1 MRFKVRSRTLSWLL
15 TVIMVMSLFINVS
28 PLAAAETFTG
38 TIPPT
43 WQNGTLNAADVT
55 GNSFTLSRTGA
66 QDDAGGTGYKIYKN
80 NSVMTPVDD
89 AYTYGVSGRGLQPAT
104 PYPFP
109 VPALAAA
116 GNESSAG
123 PGISL
128 ATEGEILPLALVSAA
143 TDHLGKTV
151 TLEFNRDMND
161 PAGKEGQFSVSVDG
175 TAAAISAAALG
186 SDSKQILLYLD
197 KPIGYAATPRI
208 ITLGYTAGDVTAADG
223 TALESFSEQSVAN
236 NIIKLE
242 LVDYEPA
249 VAETAW
255 EDDPAG
261 GKILTYTL
269 KDRMDYDNV
278 NLAIYFSNGF
288 FRNFADNLANYVR
301 FYNKDTGEEV
311 VLPNILT
318 EPVPFTGSLPNRY
331 MEYTD
336 WYFEQISGRAPLG
349 LALKSC
355 ALQPDTT
362 YVVEVLKGFSFHN
375 GPINNTYRFEFTTT
389 LDSRYKPSWPQDAG
403 LTTDISDTA
412 VRLQWPEAEDN
423 HGAAYTNGA
432 VYDED
437 DVNYLYIPNLHYDIY
452 QDNGLI
458 GTADERTTTC
468 DVTNLNPG
476 TTYTFMVKAVDFA
489 GNVSP
494 ALETTVTMPVKQP
507 PVLAADT
514 TDNLC
519 GYDVEISF
527 TPDSAWQRA
536 ITDIT
541 VDGVSIA
548 GKYIVTDGAIIIDGA
563 VFTADRDYTIVV
575 KAAGYS
581 DATVIQSMLLPVY
594 TGPTWPE
601 GSSLTATEITKNEV
615 TLSWSAASDD
625 VAVTGYRVYQDGTP
639 LTATPVTDLVY
650 RVTGLSPGT
659 WYTFT
664 VQAGDADGNWSTDGP
679 SVTVRTKQSGGGGGG
694 ASGDTQAPTWP
705 PNAKVTVSRSQTEA
719 VLTWPAATDN
729 KGVTGYRIKRD
740 GVELAILDGNTATY
754 TDTGLER
761 GNNTYVWSVEAVD
774 AAGNWSTAI
783 TGRSLSGQNPLSFI
797 AAKSSLTTVNGDNST
812 DDGPIEGSTTVP
824 VNPTIRLYF
833 DRGVTTDAVWGNNQ
847 QCITLQDSTGKNV
860 PVNVFR
866 LGSTDT
872 INDNLHYI
880 LIRPKSPLTAG
891 KTYKIIISKNLTAN
905 NGRTLG
911 ENNGNKDEEV
921 TFTVAAGSGS
931 KGNGGG
937 GGGGG
942 GAVTTEGPTS
952 TKGSASVDPAMGAT
966 VSLGDMA
973 RVVIPANALKGT
985 GSVTVEIKKV
995 TRPTAIPPGLKL
1007 AGEVY
1012 EFSVDGRTTYDFA
1025 KKVALT
1031 LQFNPSRIGA
1041 NEVPAIYFYD
1051 GPSSEWINLGGTV
1064 SGSTITVAVDHFTKY
1079 AVFAVPKPADP
1090 VEAPPPAGTFNDI
1103 AGHWAQS
1110 KIEELVALGVVN
1122 GYPDGSFKPDGT
1134 ITRAEFTTM
1143 LVKAFELSPQTGKVF
1158 ADTSRH
1164 WARDYIATAEAYRL
1178 VSGYNAGTFGPDDLI
1193 TREQT
1198 ALMIVKAAGL
1208 TMISEETSFADNS
1221 AISGWAKDAVATA
1234 VANGLMK
1241 GYPDNIFRPLGSAT
1255 RAEAVTVIL
1264 SALNPAKN

>member
-1 MRFKVRSRTLSWLL
+1 
-15 TVIMVMSLFINVS
+15 
-28 PLAAAETFTG
+28 
-38 TIPPT
+38 
-43 WQNGTLNAADVT
+43 
-55 GNSFTLSRTGA
+55 
-66 QDDAGGTGYKIYKN
+66 
-80 NSVMTPVDD
+80 
-89 AYTYGVSGRGLQPAT
+89 
-104 PYPFP
+104 
-109 VPALAAA
+109 
-116 GNESSAG
+116 
-123 PGISL
+123 
-128 ATEGEILPLALVSAA
+128 
-143 TDHLGKTV
+143 
-151 TLEFNRDMND
+151 
-161 PAGKEGQFSVSVDG
+161 
-175 TAAAISAAALG
+175 
-186 SDSKQILLYLD
+186 
-197 KPIGYAATPRI
+197 
-208 ITLGYTAGDVTAADG
+208 
-223 TALESFSEQSVAN
+223 
-236 NIIKLE
+236 
-242 LVDYEPA
+242 
-249 VAETAW
+249 
-255 EDDPAG
+255 
-261 GKILTYTL
+261 
-269 KDRMDYDNV
+269 
-278 NLAIYFSNGF
+278 
-288 FRNFADNLANYVR
+288 
-301 FYNKDTGEEV
+301 
-311 VLPNILT
+311 
-318 EPVPFTGSLPNRY
+318 
-331 MEYTD
+331 
-336 WYFEQISGRAPLG
+336 
-349 LALKSC
+349 
-355 ALQPDTT
+355 
-362 YVVEVLKGFSFHN
+362 
-375 GPINNTYRFEFTTT
+375 
-389 LDSRYKPSWPQDAG
+389 
-403 LTTDISDTA
+403 
-412 VRLQWPEAEDN
+412 
-423 HGAAYTNGA
+423 
-432 VYDED
+432 
-437 DVNYLYIPNLHYDIY
+437 
-452 QDNGLI
+452 
-458 GTADERTTTC
+458 
-468 DVTNLNPG
+468 
-476 TTYTFMVKAVDFA
+476 
-489 GNVSP
+489 
-494 ALETTVTMPVKQP
+494 
-507 PVLAADT
+507 
-514 TDNLC
+514 
-519 GYDVEISF
+519 
-527 TPDSAWQRA
+527 
-536 ITDIT
+536 
-541 VDGVSIA
+541 
-548 GKYIVTDGAIIIDGA
+548 
-563 VFTADRDYTIVV
+563 
-575 KAAGYS
+575 
-581 DATVIQSMLLPVY
+581 
-594 TGPTWPE
+594 
-601 GSSLTATEITKNEV
+601 
-615 TLSWSAASDD
+615 
-625 VAVTGYRVYQDGTP
+625 
-639 LTATPVTDLVY
+639 
-650 RVTGLSPGT
+650 
-659 WYTFT
+659 
-664 VQAGDADGNWSTDGP
+664 
-679 SVTVRTKQSGGGGGG
+679 
-694 ASGDTQAPTWP
+694 
-705 PNAKVTVSRSQTEA
+705 
-719 VLTWPAATDN
+719 
-729 KGVTGYRIKRD
+729 
-740 GVELAILDGNTATY
+740 
-754 TDTGLER
+754 TGLER

-911 ENNGNKDEEV
+911 ENNGNKDEVV

-942 GAVTTEGPTS
+942 AVTTEGPTS
-952 TKGSASVDPAMGAT
+952 TEGSASVDPAMGAT

-985 GSVTVEIKKV
+985 GSVKVEIKKV
-995 TRPTAIPPGLKL
+995 TRPPAIPPDLKL

>member
-249 VAETAW
+249 AAETAW

-437 DVNYLYIPNLHYDIY
+437 DVNYLYIPNLKTFT
-452 QDNGLI
+452 
-458 GTADERTTTC
+458 GT
-468 DVTNLNPG
+468 
-476 TTYTFMVKAVDFA
+476 FF
-489 GNVSP
+489 
-494 ALETTVTMPVKQP
+494 
-507 PVLAADT
+507 PVLS
-514 TDNLC
+514 C
-519 GYDVEISF
+519 
-527 TPDSAWQRA
+527 
-536 ITDIT
+536 
-541 VDGVSIA
+541 
-548 GKYIVTDGAIIIDGA
+548 K
-563 VFTADRDYTIVV
+563 
-575 KAAGYS
+575 
-581 DATVIQSMLLPVY
+581 VIHCWLLP
-594 TGPTWPE
+594 
-601 GSSLTATEITKNEV
+601 
-615 TLSWSAASDD
+615 
-625 VAVTGYRVYQDGTP
+625 
-639 LTATPVTDLVY
+639 
-650 RVTGLSPGT
+650 
-659 WYTFT
+659 
-664 VQAGDADGNWSTDGP
+664 
-679 SVTVRTKQSGGGGGG
+679 
-694 ASGDTQAPTWP
+694 
-705 PNAKVTVSRSQTEA
+705 QT
-719 VLTWPAATDN
+719 
-729 KGVTGYRIKRD
+729 
-740 GVELAILDGNTATY
+740 
-754 TDTGLER
+754 
-761 GNNTYVWSVEAVD
+761 
-774 AAGNWSTAI
+774 
-783 TGRSLSGQNPLSFI
+783 
-797 AAKSSLTTVNGDNST
+797 
-812 DDGPIEGSTTVP
+812 
-824 VNPTIRLYF
+824 
-833 DRGVTTDAVWGNNQ
+833 
-847 QCITLQDSTGKNV
+847 
-860 PVNVFR
+860 
-866 LGSTDT
+866 
-872 INDNLHYI
+872 
-880 LIRPKSPLTAG
+880 
-891 KTYKIIISKNLTAN
+891 
-905 NGRTLG
+905 
-911 ENNGNKDEEV
+911 
-921 TFTVAAGSGS
+921 
-931 KGNGGG
+931 
-937 GGGGG
+937 
-942 GAVTTEGPTS
+942 
-952 TKGSASVDPAMGAT
+952 ASV
-966 VSLGDMA
+966 
-973 RVVIPANALKGT
+973 
-985 GSVTVEIKKV
+985 VTP
-995 TRPTAIPPGLKL
+995 R
-1007 AGEVY
+1007 
-1012 EFSVDGRTTYDFA
+1012 
-1025 KKVALT
+1025 
-1031 LQFNPSRIGA
+1031 
-1041 NEVPAIYFYD
+1041 
-1051 GPSSEWINLGGTV
+1051 
-1064 SGSTITVAVDHFTKY
+1064 
-1079 AVFAVPKPADP
+1079 
-1090 VEAPPPAGTFNDI
+1090 
-1103 AGHWAQS
+1103 S
-1110 KIEELVALGVVN
+1110 K
-1122 GYPDGSFKPDGT
+1122 
-1134 ITRAEFTTM
+1134 
-1143 LVKAFELSPQTGKVF
+1143 
-1158 ADTSRH
+1158 
-1164 WARDYIATAEAYRL
+1164 
-1178 VSGYNAGTFGPDDLI
+1178 
-1193 TREQT
+1193 
-1198 ALMIVKAAGL
+1198 
-1208 TMISEETSFADNS
+1208 
-1221 AISGWAKDAVATA
+1221 
-1234 VANGLMK
+1234 
-1241 GYPDNIFRPLGSAT
+1241 
-1255 RAEAVTVIL
+1255 
-1264 SALNPAKN
+1264 

>member
-249 VAETAW
+249 AAETAW

-494 ALETTVTMPVKQP
+494 ALETT
-507 PVLAADT
+507 
-514 TDNLC
+514 
-519 GYDVEISF
+519 
-527 TPDSAWQRA
+527 
-536 ITDIT
+536 
-541 VDGVSIA
+541 
-548 GKYIVTDGAIIIDGA
+548 
-563 VFTADRDYTIVV
+563 
-575 KAAGYS
+575 
-581 DATVIQSMLLPVY
+581 
-594 TGPTWPE
+594 
-601 GSSLTATEITKNEV
+601 
-615 TLSWSAASDD
+615 
-625 VAVTGYRVYQDGTP
+625 
-639 LTATPVTDLVY
+639 
-650 RVTGLSPGT
+650 
-659 WYTFT
+659 
-664 VQAGDADGNWSTDGP
+664 
-679 SVTVRTKQSGGGGGG
+679 
-694 ASGDTQAPTWP
+694 
-705 PNAKVTVSRSQTEA
+705 
-719 VLTWPAATDN
+719 
-729 KGVTGYRIKRD
+729 
-740 GVELAILDGNTATY
+740 
-754 TDTGLER
+754 GLER

-995 TRPTAIPPGLKL
+995 TRPPAIPPGLKL